1 MLLFALLG
9 KLQIRE
15 EDALVLFSSLSMILP
30 RKLNDA
36 TSQSIVF
43 LLVALAVSS
52 TSSNSNK
59 PSTARP

>member
-1 MLLFALLG
+1 MLLFALG

-36 TSQSIVF
+36 TSQSIIF